1 MKKTFTENVLI
12 YKLAILRGVMYSL
25 MTLIS
30 AFLAAVTAVDFPS
43 QSNWTKFLIVLGVL
57 VTWLTTML
65 AFLDKSI
72 ASAKAQADSDAPNPP
87 QNEAQPKV

>member
-1 MKKTFTENVLI
+1 MKKTFSESVII

-25 MTLIS
+25 LTLLS
-30 AFLAAVTAVDFPS
+30 AFLAAVTCVDFPNI
-43 QSNWTKFLIVLGVL
+43 SNWNKFLIIIGVL

-72 ASAKAQADSDAPNPP
+72 ASAKSQMETDATNPP
-87 QNEAQPKV
+87 SPAQPKV